1 LVATV
6 VVAFGTSV
14 LIGAAVAQAASVPT
28 KCPKGSALDSAAGT
42 TLKLKVSEGTSGF
55 LLCTYS
61 NKKYGNVTMGGAKVK
76 GLSASEFAAVVKLQS
91 KKTPLKHLS
100 GIGSV
105 AYEFT
110 QNDASNDADSIATT
124 GVFAIIGSEE
134 FDVLGDLP
142 AKNIV
147 AIAKAV
153 VG

>member
-28 KCPKGSALDSAAGT
+28 KC
-42 TLKLKVSEGTSGF
+42 LKVSEGTSGF